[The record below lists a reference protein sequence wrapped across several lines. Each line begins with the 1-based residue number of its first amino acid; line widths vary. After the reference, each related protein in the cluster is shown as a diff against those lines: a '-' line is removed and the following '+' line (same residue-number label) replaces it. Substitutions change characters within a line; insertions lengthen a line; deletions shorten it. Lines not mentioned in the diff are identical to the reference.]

1 MIKIY
6 VYGGIIKMK
15 FINFSTMTENGL
27 NKKVNQ
33 FLEENPYI
41 EIIKFDYQVGTG
53 GYGVGILC
61 QDRKTY

>member
-1 MIKIY
+1 
-6 VYGGIIKMK
+6 MK

-53 GYGVGILC
+53 GYGVGILY
-61 QDRKTY
+61 QDRKMY